1 MGVRLT
7 LAAVAILTLTA
18 CSSTPVSE
26 PGSQHRDVQSLLAAV
41 TRSINEKGSYRF
53 TIAPPPTGG
62 GVRAP
67 SSGSVRLGG
76 EVPSMDATTTRPV
89 QTDGEPVE
97 LRLVSTSKDIAFVKV
112 PAALFGLPADKPW
125 VQLDRK
131 VDDDFTTTVLGFHDV
146 VYQQAAFTTYHLPV
160 MEAGGQLKLT
170 AEING
175 HKRYSIAVDYQK
187 AYDTLKDEGLR
198 AEVKLALDQ
207 KVAGS
212 TGEIELDENG
222 LPVRITFVTQF
233 QGAQIVDEA
242 RFSDWGSDV
251 RITEPNP
258 AEISSRS

>member
-7 LAAVAILTLTA
+7 LAIVAAVTLTA
-18 CSSTPVSE
+18 CSSPTPAE
-26 PGSQHRDVQSLLAAV
+26 NASQHRDVKSLLAAV
-41 TRSINEKGSYRF
+41 TSSITEKGSYRF
-53 TIAPPPTGG
+53 SITPPATGG

-67 SSGSVRLGG
+67 SRGSIRLGG

-97 LRLVSTSKDIAFVKV
+97 LRLVSTTRDTAFVKL
-112 PAALFGLPADKPW
+112 PATVFGLPADKPW
-125 VQLDRK
+125 VKLDRK

-160 MEAGGQLKLT
+160 MEAGGALKLT
-170 AEING
+170 AQING
-175 HKRYSIAVDYQK
+175 HTRYSIGVDYQK

-198 AEVKLALDQ
+198 AEVKIALDQ
-207 KVAGS
+207 QVAGS

-222 LPVRITFVTQF
+222 LPVRITFVTAF
-233 QGAQIVDEA
+233 QGGQIVDEA

-251 RITEPNP
+251 TITEPNP
-258 AEISSRS
+258 AEISPRS